1 MTFMLCCY
9 CSRIKVSTKKQKRV
23 AHQLRLTNLGL
34 LLNNIQYI
42 DKLGDKNETNER
54 SREGESGKRETRP
67 NSKIKLI
74 LFFPM
79 RLPFSS
85 MCPLRWSAG
94 DNKMLFEFVLGP
106 LGISFCN
113 SNTYKVYNQ
122 KFEHFDL

>member
-1 MTFMLCCY
+1 
-9 CSRIKVSTKKQKRV
+9 VSTKKQKRV

-67 NSKIKLI
+67 NSKTKLI
-74 LFFPM
+74 LFFQM

-85 MCPLRWSAG
+85 MCPLRWSPSAG

-113 SNTYKVYNQ
+113 SK
-122 KFEHFDL
+122 K